1 MSYDFILFPVVE
13 GEDPLETAHRKWD
26 GDAESILGAEADTPK
41 EVLNQLNQRVKAA
54 LVAANPHFE
63 IFQNDQ
69 VIELTSLQDGTGI
82 QIRLFSEEAAL
93 SVPFWHEGRRAAKVF
108 GDIWQYSDTIHR
120 EAGYVLY
127 DPQLDAIL
135 DLSRGYEASLDLY
148 SRTIKAVKRQNPD
161 IILGP
166 PQQKKWWQFW
176 KRR

>member
-1 MSYDFILFPVVE
+1 MSYDFIFFPVVE
-13 GEDPLETAHRKWD
+13 GEDPLETAHRKLD
-26 GDAESILGAEADTPK
+26 GDTESILGTEADTPK
-41 EVLNQLNQRVKAA
+41 EELNQRVKAA
-54 LVAANPHFE
+54 LVAANPYFE
-63 IFQNDQ
+63 IFENDQ

-82 QIRLFSEEAAL
+82 QIRLFSGEAAL

-108 GDIWQYSDTIHR
+108 GDIWRYSDIIHR

-148 SRTIKAVKRQNPD
+148 SRTIKAVKQQNPG

-166 PQQKKWWQFW
+166 P
-176 KRR
+176 